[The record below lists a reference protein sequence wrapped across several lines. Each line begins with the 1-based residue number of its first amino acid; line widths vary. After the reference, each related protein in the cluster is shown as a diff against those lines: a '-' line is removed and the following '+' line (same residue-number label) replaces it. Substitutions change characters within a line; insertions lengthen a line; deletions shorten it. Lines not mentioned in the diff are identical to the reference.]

1 MTNIFAY
8 DIPFRSENDAQVVLG
23 SVCWKA
29 INKTSNPEKKKNA
42 YKGIC
47 GQHTL
52 LPRFG
57 APPERT
63 RVRLTCPRSAR
74 DTGITDVPNT
84 KVLSTRDA

>member
-29 INKTSNPEKKKNA
+29 INKTSNPEKKKDA

-47 GQHTL
+47 GTTY
-52 LPRFG
+52 
-57 APPERT
+57 AVAEVWSPPERT
-63 RVRLTCPRSAR
+63 RVGLTCPRSAR
-74 DTGITDVPNT
+74 DTGVTDVPNT
-84 KVLSTRDA
+84 KVLSTTDA